1 MYPKHSPDAGVAA
14 SPDLPAVE
22 RQVLD
27 YWTADKTFAASVEQR
42 AAGSNEFVFYDG
54 PPFAN
59 GLPHYGHL
67 LTGYV
72 KDVVPRYQTMRGR
85 RVERRFGWDCHG
97 LPAEVEAEKQ
107 LGITTKAEILA
118 LGVDRFNDA
127 CRTSVLRYTR
137 EWERYVTRQAR
148 WVDFGNDYKTLDLDY
163 MESVMWAFKTLHD
176 KDLVYEGFRVLAYCW
191 RCETPLSNTETRMDD
206 VYRDRHDPA
215 VTVAFELEPMRGPAS
230 SSRPATETDGPLKLL
245 VWTTTPWTLP
255 SNLALA
261 VGPGIEYTVLEKD
274 GERVALGTARVG
286 AYTKE
291 LADYTPVGTV
301 TGAQLAGRRYTPLF
315 DFLVD
320 EAGPNAYQVLA
331 ADFVTT
337 EDGTGVVHM
346 APAFG
351 EDDQNACA
359 AAGIPTVVTVDD
371 HTRFTALVPA
381 YQGMQVFEAN
391 KPVIADL
398 KARGLLL
405 RHDTYTHS
413 YPHCWRCDT
422 PLVYKAVS
430 SWFVAVTR
438 FRDRMV
444 ELNQQIH
451 WVPEHI
457 KEGSFGKWLSNARDW
472 SISRNRFWGSPI
484 PVWKSD
490 DPSYPRVDVYGSLAE
505 LERDFGVRVTDL
517 HRPGIDQLTRP
528 NPDDPTGRSVMRRVP
543 EVLDCW
549 FESGSMPFAQVHYP
563 FENADWFESHYP
575 GDFIVEYI
583 PQVRGWFYTLH
594 VLATALFDRPAFR
607 NCLVHGTLLGADGRK
622 MSKSLRNYPDVY
634 EVFDRYGADA
644 MRWFLLASPV
654 LRGGDMSVTEGGIR
668 DAVRQVLLPLWNVWY
683 FFSLYANAES
693 YQAVSRVDSPHLLDR
708 YVLAKTGQL
717 VADVTDRMDEQ
728 DISGACTAVR
738 GYLDALTN
746 WYVRRSRDRFW
757 TGDRDAFD
765 TLYTVLE
772 TLCRVVAP
780 LAPMTAEEVWRGLTG
795 ERSVHLADWP
805 AAAAFPADPALVST
819 MDAVRDVCSAA
830 LSLRKAKGLRVRL
843 PLPALT
849 VAAPDTARLRPFAD
863 LVADE
868 VNVKRVEFA
877 DDLTGYCERVLT
889 VVPRLLGPR
898 LGGQVQ
904 QVIKAVKAGDW
915 SVADGVV
922 TAGGVAL
929 REGEYEL
936 KLVAADAEH
945 SAPLP
950 GGEGVVVLDTA
961 VTPELAAEGLARD
974 VVRVV
979 QQARRAAGLD
989 VADRI
994 ALVVEAPGGAQPEP
1008 GFGGGEHRH
1017 GVPGEVA
1024 AAVEAHREFVARETL
1039 AESLVLGPAG
1049 PAAFEGEVGDG
1060 DVVRVSVTPA

>member
-1 MYPKHSPDAGVAA
+1 MYPKHNSDAGVPA

-22 RQVLD
+22 TRVLD
-27 YWTADKTFAASVEQR
+27 YWTADKTFAASVESR
-42 AAGSNEFVFYDG
+42 AAGANEYVFYDG

-107 LGITTKAEILA
+107 LGITTKAEIVA
-118 LGVDRFNDA
+118 LGVARFNEA
-127 CRTSVLRYTR
+127 CRSSVLRYTKD
-137 EWERYVTRQAR
+137 WERYVTRQAR
-148 WVDFGNDYKTLDLDY
+148 WVDFANDYKTLDPDY

-176 KDLVYEGFRVLAYCW
+176 KGLVYEGFRVLAYCW

-215 VTVAFELEPMRGPAS
+215 LTVAFDLLPTAEE
-230 SSRPATETDGPLKLL
+230 GPLRLL

-261 VGPGIEYTVLEKD
+261 VGPDIEYTVLEKD
-274 GERVALGTARVG
+274 GQRVALGTARVG
-286 AYTKE
+286 AYAKE

-301 TGAQLAGRRYTPLF
+301 TGAELAGRRYTPLF
-315 DFLVD
+315 GFLVD
-320 EAGPNAYQVLA
+320 QAGPEAYQVLV

-337 EDGTGVVHM
+337 EDGTGVVHL

-351 EDDQNACA
+351 EDDQNACI

-381 YQGMQVFEAN
+381 YQGLQVFEAN

-398 KARGLLL
+398 KAHGRVV

-457 KEGSFGKWLSNARDW
+457 KDGSFGKWLSNARDW

-490 DPSYPRVDVYGSLAE
+490 DPAYPRVDVYGSLAC
-505 LERDFGVRVTDL
+505 LEADFGVRVTDL
-517 HRPGIDQLTRP
+517 HRPGIDELTRP

-594 VLATALFDRPAFR
+594 VLATALFDRPAFG
-607 NCLVHGTLLGADGRK
+607 NCVVHGIVLGSDGRK

-634 EVFDRYGADA
+634 AMFDRYGSDA
-644 MRWFLLASPV
+644 MRWTLMSSPV
-654 LRGGDMSVTEGGIR
+654 LRGGDVIVSESTIR
-668 DAVRQVLLPLWNVWY
+668 DSTRHVLLPLWNVWY
-683 FFSLYANAES
+683 FFTLYANADS
-693 YQAVSRVDSPHLLDR
+693 YQAVRRFDSPDLLDR

-717 VADVTDRMDEQ
+717 VEDVTARMDEQ

-757 TGDRDAFD
+757 AGDRDAFD

-780 LAPMTAEEVWRGLTG
+780 LAPLTAEEIWRGLTG

-805 AAAAFPADPALVST
+805 DAARFPADPALVST

-843 PLPALT
+843 PLPSLT
-849 VAAPDTARLRPFAD
+849 VAAPDAQRLRALTD

-868 VNVKRVEFA
+868 VNVKAVEFTGELA
-877 DDLTGYCERVLT
+877 DYCERVLT

-915 SVADGVV
+915 SVTDGVV
-922 TAGGVAL
+922 TAGGVPL

-950 GGEGVVVLDTA
+950 GGEGVVVLDTR

-994 ALVVEAPGGAQPEP
+994 ALVVEASPE
-1008 GFGGGEHRH
+1008 
-1017 GVPGEVA
+1017 VS

-1039 AESLVLGPAG
+1039 AVSVTLGPAG
-1049 PAAFEGEVGDG
+1049 PDAFEGEVGEG
-1060 DVVRVSVTPA
+1060 ERVRVSVSVTGADPQAPGAGQLP